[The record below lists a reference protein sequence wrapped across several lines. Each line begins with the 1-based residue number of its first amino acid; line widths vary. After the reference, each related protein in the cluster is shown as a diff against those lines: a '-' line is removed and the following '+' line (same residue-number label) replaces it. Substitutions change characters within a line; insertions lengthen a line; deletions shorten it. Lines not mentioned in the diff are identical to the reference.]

1 MKKLIILIVA
11 VLLNAKIVT
20 DSLNRKVNIP
30 DDVKRAVAIGP
41 GALRLVVYIKAEDK
55 IVGIEEKEKNLFTPN
70 LIF

>member
-41 GALRLVVYIKAEDK
+41 GRL
-55 IVGIEEKEKNLFTPN
+55 GLLF
-70 LIF
+70 I